1 MSFVVVAVVAL
12 PAVACAAA
20 AAATA
25 AVAAVALLLG
35 FVAVGRVIISVA
47 GCMACRLHAHCRPG
61 TPTGVSGQ
69 SLGRPQRRR
78 RRRCRL

>member
-1 MSFVVVAVVAL
+1 MSFVVVGVVAL
-12 PAVACAAA
+12 PAVACA

-78 RRRCRL
+78 RRRL

>member
-20 AAATA
+20 A

-78 RRRCRL
+78 RRRRRL